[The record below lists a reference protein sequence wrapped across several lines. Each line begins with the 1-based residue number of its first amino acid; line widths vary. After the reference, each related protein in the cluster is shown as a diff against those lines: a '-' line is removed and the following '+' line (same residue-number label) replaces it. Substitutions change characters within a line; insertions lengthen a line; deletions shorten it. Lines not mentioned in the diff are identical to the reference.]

1 MSQPLALISGGT
13 SGIGLATARR
23 LAADYRL
30 ALLYARNS
38 ERASQVER
46 EFANPDRVKTFALD
60 VGDDSS
66 VESGYQTLLNHFGQS
81 PEVLINSA
89 GVASFQKFFVQ
100 SRDLSLVQNLMNI
113 NYFGALRL
121 IHRVLPQMYARR
133 KGCIVN
139 LSSVSG
145 LGGSAGVI
153 GYAESKAALRCLS
166 QNLAMEV
173 AHRGVSVH
181 CICPGRVES
190 PMTENLL
197 QQFKPA
203 SINYPLGRA
212 LKSDEVARCI
222 EFLIQMGPT
231 LNGQNLILDGG
242 TSLARIQASKPNSQV

>member
-1 MSQPLALISGGT
+1 MKRPLALISGGT
-13 SGIGLATARR
+13 SGIGLATAQR
-23 LAADYRL
+23 LVADYRL
-30 ALLYARNS
+30 ALVYARNP
-38 ERASQVER
+38 ERAHQVEQA
-46 EFANPDRVKTFALD
+46 FADPDSVKTFALD
-60 VGDDSS
+60 VGDDPS
-66 VESGYQTLLNHFGQS
+66 VEAGYEAILTHFGQS

-100 SRDLSLVQNLMNI
+100 SRDLSLVQDLMNI

-121 IHRVLPQMYARR
+121 IHKVLPSMYSRR

-190 PMTENLL
+190 PMTETLL

-212 LKSDEVARCI
+212 LRPDEVARCI
-222 EFLIQMGPT
+222 EFLIQMGPA

-242 TSLARIQASKPNSQV
+242 TSLARIQASKPNPQV